1 MASRKPPRFVPT
13 LTEVVRPETEPRRPE
28 TELRQPAAGEPSQ
41 EQIVDKIMQRVDL
54 ILERRLREAIA
65 AAVLE
70 ETRTIAP
77 MLREEIEAVVRESVA
92 RALADESG
100 AGRNS

>member
-13 LTEVVRPETEPRRPE
+13 LTEVVRPATEPRPAPVG
-28 TELRQPAAGEPSQ
+28 ELSQ
-41 EQIVDKIMQRVDL
+41 ERIVEKVMQRVDL

-70 ETRTIAP
+70 QTRTIAP
-77 MLREEIEAVVRESVA
+77 LLREEIEAVVRESVA
-92 RALADESG
+92 RALAGEPD
-100 AGRNS
+100 AGRRS

>member
-13 LTEVVRPETEPRRPE
+13 LTEVVRPATESRPA
-28 TELRQPAAGEPSQ
+28 PAREVSQ
-41 EQIVDKIMQRVDL
+41 DQIVDKVMQRVDL

-70 ETRTIAP
+70 QTRTIAP

-92 RALADESG
+92 RALADEPG
-100 AGRNS
+100 AGRDP

>member
-1 MASRKPPRFVPT
+1 MARRKPPRFVPT
-13 LTEVVRPETEPRRPE
+13 LTEVVRPATEPR
-28 TELRQPAAGEPSQ
+28 PAPASDLSQ
-41 EQIVDKIMQRVDL
+41 EQIVEKVMQRVDL

-70 ETRTIAP
+70 QTRSIAP

-92 RALADESG
+92 RACADEPG
-100 AGRNS
+100 ARGPT

>member
-13 LTEVVRPETEPRRPE
+13 LTEVVRPATQPRAAPVS
-28 TELRQPAAGEPSQ
+28 ELSQ
-41 EQIVDKIMQRVDL
+41 EQIVDKVMQRVDL

-70 ETRTIAP
+70 QTRAIAP
-77 MLREEIEAVVRESVA
+77 MLREEIEAVVRETVA
-92 RALADESG
+92 RTLADEPGTGGPS
-100 AGRNS
+100 S